1 MTMNKLM
8 QIIEAEARQK
18 ASYTK
23 GRWNGGV
30 GKIWVHRNA
39 ITVEVEG
46 TDVVGEVDEK
56 FGDDVVDTLRKVA
69 EKVRKDSGMGIDW
82 DDVPWERAGELEK
95 GSLFVQ
101 FWVWKQGTKRLSDP
115 ASMTDADSVK
125 VLEVMEKVV
134 KADGWKWSKE
144 EF

>member
-1 MTMNKLM
+1 MKRLM
-8 QIIEAEARQK
+8 EIIEAAERRK

-23 GRWNGGV
+23 GRWHGRADEIHGSR
-30 GKIWVHRNA
+30 KA
-39 ITVEVEG
+39 IAVEVEG
-46 TDVVGEVDEK
+46 TDAVGEVKEE
-56 FGDDVVDTLRKVA
+56 FGDDVVDTLKRIG
-69 EKVRKDSGMGIDW
+69 EKIRKDTDVAIDW
-82 DDVPWERAGELEK
+82 DDVDVENSGEGEK

-115 ASMTDADSVK
+115 ASMTNVDK
-125 VLEVMEKVV
+125 VLAVMEKVV